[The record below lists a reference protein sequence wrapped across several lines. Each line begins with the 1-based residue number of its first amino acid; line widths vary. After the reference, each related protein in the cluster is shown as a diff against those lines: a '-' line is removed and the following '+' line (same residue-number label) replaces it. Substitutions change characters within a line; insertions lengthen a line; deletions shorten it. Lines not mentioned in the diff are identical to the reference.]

1 MLPRTIILPG
11 GSGFLGHALSSF
23 LLQNNF
29 IPIILTR
36 GPDQPATS
44 TTPQHI
50 HWDAKST
57 SGNWPNCLNNAFAL
71 INLTG
76 RTVNCRKTPANKK
89 EILESRTLST
99 QALTQAWR

>member
-36 GPDQPATS
+36 GPDQPATP

-50 HWDAKST
+50 HWDALT
-57 SGNWPNCLNNAFAL
+57 TNGPWPQSLDGAFAL

-76 RTVNCRKTPANKK
+76 RTVNCRKSPKHKK
-89 EILESRTLST
+89 EILDSRT
-99 QALTQAWR
+99 